1 MSISGVV
8 KGQRLSV
15 TQDFI
20 VGGTINYLT
29 AYFSFTCDWNGLLK
43 IAHFRGKKDGKEYCI
58 EVELKNNSITEDY
71 GLNLT
76 SGTWRLSILGYDIED
91 GNIVK
96 RITTNEVSVAVH
108 KTGECGESAEPF
120 PEIKPSYGE
129 TVIAKAEEAC
139 RLANEVKESADRG
152 DFNGRDYEHSEEF
165 ATLSEQVHK
174 DAEKAQGLVESLP
187 SDFMELNDD
196 VIRLRQDMEGLKKP
210 EFKTNET
217 LVFREGVLCVNTTEK
232 VEADNTLPVTSAAV
246 DTVVGNIEI
255 LLKII

>member
-15 TQDFI
+15 IQDYI

-43 IAHFRGKKDGKEYCI
+43 IAHFRGKKDGKDYCI
-58 EVELKNNSITEDY
+58 EAELKNNSITEDY

-76 SGTWRLSILGYDIED
+76 SGTWKLSILGYDIED

-139 RLANEVKESADRG
+139 RIANEVKEAADRG
-152 DFNGRDYEHSEEF
+152 DFDGRDYDHSEEF
-165 ATLSEQVHK
+165 SRLASQVRQ
-174 DAEKAQGLVESLP
+174 DAEDSARSAELAQQAAADKGFMYVEAG
-187 SDFMELNDD
+187 DD
-196 VIRLRQDMEGLKKP
+196 GHLYLY
-210 EFKTNET
+210 
-217 LVFREGVLCVNTTEK
+217 TEK
-232 VEADNTLPVTSAAV
+232 VSGISLENKKGRL
-246 DTVVGNIEI
+246 I
-255 LLKII
+255 LSYE